1 MAECDCKKYHERND
15 CMDGMMG
22 WNEWM
27 GIGGGGTIGAVAV
40 VVRVMMVVRYK
51 KKTRK
56 KNCEKSLKH
65 N

>member
-27 GIGGGGTIGAVAV
+27 GIGGGTIGAVAV